1 MAVSRSLT
9 EWKVP
14 RRFAWRVM
22 IPKKIHHVQ
31 PAAAGRGEVQ
41 LDSEVPGQPGLDVG
55 VLVGGVVVADHVQ
68 GDPGV
73 GAGDSLE
80 ERQEPENPPTSSVP
94 AHPLTRCLTPRLG
107 LHGCNGRASV
117 TGTNKL
123 LRSSPT
129 RYREC
134 LSGPS
139 SRPPTI

>member
-80 ERQEPENPPTSSVP
+80 ERQEARIPLNYPHDFNEGTGPLGGSVCP
-94 AHPLTRCLTPRLG
+94 HFR
-107 LHGCNGRASV
+107 
-117 TGTNKL
+117 
-123 LRSSPT
+123 
-129 RYREC
+129 
-134 LSGPS
+134 
-139 SRPPTI
+139 